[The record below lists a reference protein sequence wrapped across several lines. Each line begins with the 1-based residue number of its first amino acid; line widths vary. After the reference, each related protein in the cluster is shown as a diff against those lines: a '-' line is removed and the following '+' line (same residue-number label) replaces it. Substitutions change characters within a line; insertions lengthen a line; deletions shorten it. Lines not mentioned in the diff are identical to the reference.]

1 MLLLLICMVYT
12 SLLFERNDMI
22 YLDNSGTTKQYHEVT
37 DVMVKHMEETFGNP
51 SSLYQLGVDSEK
63 SVKKARKQL
72 EDALGLSGGKAYF
85 TSGGTEADN
94 MAVFGAAK
102 AFGRRGNRIVTSC
115 VEHPAVLECCRSL
128 EKQGFEVIYVDVD
141 RNCRLNEAQLE
152 AAIDDKTILVTLMH
166 VNNEAGTVMP
176 VEKVKS
182 IMKAKNAPGIFHTDA
197 VQSFGKLP
205 LCTSADAVSVSG
217 HKIHGPKGTGAL
229 WIRDKVNIPAFIEG
243 GGQEEGKRSGT
254 QNVPGIAGFGEAAYM
269 SEKSRA
275 GEMKRIIEMR
285 KYLMTGL
292 KDSLKD
298 IIINSPEEAGEK
310 AGQCCGSVLNVTF
323 LGTRGE
329 VLLHT
334 LEQDEIYVSTGSA
347 CSSNKK
353 GQSHVLK
360 AMGLK
365 DKEIE
370 GTIRFSFGRMNRIE
384 EMDIVIDKVAAAVN
398 RFRRLGSFR

>member
-1 MLLLLICMVYT
+1 MKQCSAQPDIASFL
-12 SLLFERNDMI
+12 ERKEMI
-22 YLDNSGTTKQYHEVT
+22 YLDNSGTTKQYPQVT
-37 DVMVKHMEETFGNP
+37 SVMVKHMEEIFGNP

-72 EDALGLSGGKAYF
+72 QDALGLAGGKAYF

-94 MAVFGAAK
+94 MAIFGAAK
-102 AFGRRGNRIVTSC
+102 ALGRRGNRIVTSK
-115 VEHPAVLECCRSL
+115 VEHPAVLECCKTL
-128 EKQGFEVIYVDVD
+128 EKQGFQVIYLDVD
-141 RNCRLNEAQLE
+141 RNCRLDEQQLE
-152 AAIDDKTILVTLMH
+152 SAINDETILVTLMH
-166 VNNEAGTVMP
+166 VNNEAGTIMP
-176 VEKVKS
+176 VEKVKD

-197 VQSFGKLP
+197 VQSFGKVP
-205 LCTSADAVSVSG
+205 LCKAADAVSVSG

-254 QNVPGIAGFGEAAYM
+254 QNVPGIAGLGEASEL
-269 SEKSRA
+269 SEKTRKA
-275 GEMKRIIEMR
+275 EMARIIHMR
-285 KYLMTGL
+285 QYLMDGL
-292 KDSLKD
+292 KAELKD

-310 AGQCCGSVLNVTF
+310 AGMCCGSVLNITF

-334 LEQDEIYVSTGSA
+334 LEQDGIYVSTGSA

-360 AMGLK
+360 AMGLR

-370 GTIRFSFGRMNRIE
+370 GTLRFSFGRMNRLE
-384 EMDIVIDKVAAAVN
+384 EMDIVIDKVSGAVK
-398 RFRRLGSFR
+398 RFRKLGSFR